1 MAQQT
6 KKAALATRPSP
17 NVSSSPPTAGTFT
30 AKSPSGASRTDPS
43 ASSFDWR
50 KHLAVHPA
58 AELLPALLD
67 AELRALADDIKA
79 NGLHTNIV
87 VWSPANPD
95 DKYEV
100 LLDGRHRLDAL
111 ALLGLLCVDEAGHL
125 CTTKR
130 WLRDRGWSDDG
141 APERLHRQYIE
152 GGDPYALA
160 LSYNVHRRHLTAE
173 QKRDLIAKLLKA
185 KPEASN
191 LAIAKQVR
199 VATDKTVAKVRADLE
214 ARSEIPN
221 VEARTDAKGRKQP
234 ASKPKRAKPGPVTT
248 NNGAA
253 TEEPVEAI
261 AATEPTE
268 TTPKPRVATTPKP
281 RVAKTVSPKDI
292 ALLDFTARVL
302 DLVRRIAKYEPARF
316 ADTAVKADDLARLSK
331 FFADLVV
338 LKSREVA
345 S

>member
-17 NVSSSPPTAGTFT
+17 NVSSSSPTAGTFT
-30 AKSPSGASRTDPS
+30 AKSPAGASRTDPS

-234 ASKPKRAKPGPVTT
+234 ASKSKRAKPGPVTT
-248 NNGAA
+248 NTGAA

-268 TTPKPRVATTPKP
+268 TTPKP

-302 DLVRRIAKYEPARF
+302 DLVRRIAKYEPARL

-338 LKSREVA
+338 LKSGEVA

>member
-1 MAQQT
+1 VQA
-6 KKAALATRPSP
+6 
-17 NVSSSPPTAGTFT
+17 
-30 AKSPSGASRTDPS
+30 RTDPS

-234 ASKPKRAKPGPVTT
+234 ASKPKTKPGPVTT
-248 NNGAA
+248 NTGAA

-261 AATEPTE
+261 VATEPTE
-268 TTPKPRVATTPKP
+268 TTPKP

-338 LKSREVA
+338 LKSGEVA

>member
-1 MAQQT
+1 
-6 KKAALATRPSP
+6 
-17 NVSSSPPTAGTFT
+17 
-30 AKSPSGASRTDPS
+30 
-43 ASSFDWR
+43 
-50 KHLAVHPA
+50 
-58 AELLPALLD
+58 
-67 AELRALADDIKA
+67 
-79 NGLHTNIV
+79 
-87 VWSPANPD
+87 
-95 DKYEV
+95 
-100 LLDGRHRLDAL
+100 
-111 ALLGLLCVDEAGHL
+111 L

-248 NNGAA
+248 NTGAA

-261 AATEPTE
+261 VATEPTE
-268 TTPKPRVATTPKP
+268 TTPKP

-338 LKSREVA
+338 LKSGEVA

>member
-1 MAQQT
+1 MTSQ
-6 KKAALATRPSP
+6 S
-17 NVSSSPPTAGTFT
+17 VST
-30 AKSPSGASRTDPS
+30 
-43 ASSFDWR
+43 
-50 KHLAVHPA
+50 
-58 AELLPALLD
+58 LLL
-67 AELRALADDIKA
+67 
-79 NGLHTNIV
+79 
-87 VWSPANPD
+87 
-95 DKYEV
+95 
-100 LLDGRHRLDAL
+100 
-111 ALLGLLCVDEAGHL
+111 
-125 CTTKR
+125 
-130 WLRDRGWSDDG
+130 
-141 APERLHRQYIE
+141 
-152 GGDPYALA
+152 
-160 LSYNVHRRHLTAE
+160 
-173 QKRDLIAKLLKA
+173 
-185 KPEASN
+185 
-191 LAIAKQVR
+191 R

-234 ASKPKRAKPGPVTT
+234 ASKSKSAKPGPVTT
-248 NNGAA
+248 NTGAA

-268 TTPKPRVATTPKP
+268 TTPKP

-316 ADTAVKADDLARLSK
+316 ADTAVKADELARLSK